1 MRVMKVI
8 LHMAVSIDGFVA
20 RVNGETT
27 WVSELDFDL
36 FDKRRKEAGCAIM
49 GRTTYD
55 EVGSMDG
62 ITTIVVTGNP
72 GAHRNTD
79 NTFFVESPSG
89 AIELAASKGYQ
100 QVLLAGGGSTNGAFL
115 KAGLINEIFLS
126 VHPIALGD
134 GTKLFGT
141 EAVEKPLALLDTEK
155 LDENIVQ
162 LHYKVA

>member
-1 MRVMKVI
+1 MKVI
-8 LHMAVSIDGFVA
+8 LHMAVSVDGFVA
-20 RVNGETT
+20 RANGETT
-27 WVSELDFDL
+27 WVSEADFAL
-36 FDKRRKEAGCAIM
+36 FDQRRKDAGCTVM

-62 ITTIVVTGNP
+62 ITTIVVTHDP
-72 GAHRNTD
+72 DAHKNTE

-89 AIELAASKGYQ
+89 AIELAQSKGHDN
-100 QVLLAGGGSTNGAFL
+100 VLLAGGGATNGAFL

-141 EAVEKPLALLDTEK
+141 ETVETPLSLLDTEK
-155 LDENIVQ
+155 HDDFVQ
-162 LHYKVA
+162 LHYRVG